1 MTNAP
6 TIKDLLNV
14 AEMELLSIGGVD
26 NWDGYEDALEDYE
39 ESDDLYEDADD
50 YLRALK
56 NHGVDNWAWYDA
68 SRTGLR
74 EYEEYLNALD
84 DLNNALDFSGWE
96 NKAAAEAPL
105 TEVPEVVAAEAVVIQ
120 RTKSEETLH
129 EYIAVKFGVE
139 KADEIFNLAVANG
152 VWKRTTFPSEFANAM
167 EVVRKGV
174 SNPLE
179 VAREEILMEITANG
193 KLDTFLRN
201 L

>member
-26 NWDGYEDALEDYE
+26 NWDGYDDALEDYE

-68 SRTGLR
+68 SRTGLA
-74 EYEEYLNALD
+74 EYEEYLNGLD
-84 DLNNALDFSGWE
+84 NLSETLDFSEWQSKAE
-96 NKAAAEAPL
+96 TEAAAI
-105 TEVPEVVAAEAVVIQ
+105 VPEAAVEEAVIIE
-120 RTKSEETLH
+120 RTESEEALH
-129 EYIAVKFGVE
+129 EYIALKFGVD

-152 VWKRTTFPSEFANAM
+152 VWKRTTFPREFANAM

-179 VAREEILMEITANG
+179 VARGEILIEITANG
-193 KLDTFLRN
+193 KLDAFLRN